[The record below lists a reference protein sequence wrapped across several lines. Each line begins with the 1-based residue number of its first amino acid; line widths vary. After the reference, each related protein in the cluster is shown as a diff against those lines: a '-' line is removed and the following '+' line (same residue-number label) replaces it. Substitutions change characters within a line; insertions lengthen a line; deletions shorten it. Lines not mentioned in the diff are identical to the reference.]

1 LAKDRNRFVC
11 QACGAVAPKW
21 QGKCDACGEWNTLQE
36 ELAPAARGPGP
47 AAKAIGGRQI
57 EFVGLEG
64 SSPPPPRIPTG
75 LPELDR
81 VLGGGLV
88 PASAVLVGGDPGIGK
103 STILLQAAARIAQSG
118 RRALYIS
125 GEEAV
130 AQVRLRALRLGLE
143 KAPLELAAASALRD
157 IVASLEQE
165 TDAALVV
172 IDSIQTMWLDALDS
186 APGTVAQVRTCAAE
200 LIRLAKSRGFAL
212 VLVGHVTKEGT
223 LAGPRVLEHMV
234 DATLYFEGDRGHQF
248 RILRAT
254 KNRFGATDEI
264 GVFEMTERG
273 LVEVPNPS
281 ALFLA
286 ERRGNVSGSA
296 VFAGIE
302 GTRPVLVEIQAL
314 LAPSTGGSP
323 RRQVVGWDSGRLSML
338 MAVLEARCGLTLGQ
352 NDVYLNI
359 AGGLRINEP
368 AADLAVAAALVSA
381 ATDRPTD
388 PETVYFGEVGLSG
401 EIRQV
406 AQAEARLRE
415 AQKLGFAAAVLPRR
429 LARGGRAPVA
439 LDGLRLTE
447 IGHMADLVAPF
458 AAKAAKPPAKPEG
471 GADRPGRRAAA
482 PAGAKV

>member
-1 LAKDRNRFVC
+1 MAKDRSRFVC
-11 QACGAVAPKW
+11 QACGAVSPKW
-21 QGKCDACGEWNTLQE
+21 QGRCDACGEWNTLIE
-36 ELAPAARGPGP
+36 ETTAPRGPGP
-47 AAKAIGGRQI
+47 AAKTAGGRRV
-57 EFVGLEG
+57 EFVGLKGE
-64 SSPPPPRIPTG
+64 SAPPPRIVTG
-75 LPELDR
+75 IAELDR
-81 VLGGGLV
+81 VLGGGFV

-103 STILLQAAARIAQSG
+103 STILLQAAARLASGG
-118 RRALYIS
+118 RRVLYIS

-130 AQVRLRALRLGLE
+130 EQVRLRAARLGLSE
-143 KAPLELAAASALRD
+143 SPMALAAASALRD
-157 IVASLEQE
+157 IGASLEQE

-172 IDSIQTMWLDALDS
+172 MDSIQTVWLDALDS
-186 APGTVAQVRTCAAE
+186 APGTVAQVRACAAE

-248 RILRAT
+248 RILRAV

-264 GVFEMTERG
+264 GVFEMTDRG
-273 LVEVPNPS
+273 LVEVANPS

-314 LAPSTGGSP
+314 LSPSSGGSP

-338 MAVLEARCGLTLGQ
+338 LAVLEARCGLSLGQ

-359 AGGLRINEP
+359 AGGLRITEP

-381 ATDRPTD
+381 APDRPTD
-388 PETVYFGEVGLSG
+388 SGAVYFGEVGLSG
-401 EIRQV
+401 EVRQV
-406 AQAEARLRE
+406 SQAESRLRE
-415 AQKLGFAAAVLPRR
+415 AAKLGFTAATLPRR
-429 LARGGRAPVA
+429 IARGGRAAAAPE
-439 LDGLRLTE
+439 GLGLSE
-447 IGHMADLVAPF
+447 IGHLTDLVARF
-458 AAKAAKPPAKPEG
+458 AEKTLPAKG
-471 GADRPGRRAAA
+471 KA
-482 PAGAKV
+482 